1 MKKAAA
7 TGASVEADRS
17 SIVSVGTNDVTAGT
31 AAFAKTGFT
40 LAKTDAAKKEYSI
53 NTKTVNSVVYAEG
66 AQYAG
71 AVLADGNGTKDTV
84 NGVTIGT
91 NSMLLIDATKV
102 DATGE
107 KSVFVQ
113 GVNMADNS
121 VLYVDNVKNGDKISL
136 SAAASKIGGKLV
148 HEGDLLMG
156 ANEADREKG
165 VLSFEMEDQADFIC

>member
-1 MKKAAA
+1 M
-7 TGASVEADRS
+7 
-17 SIVSVGTNDVTAGT
+17 
-31 AAFAKTGFT
+31 
-40 LAKTDAAKKEYSI
+40 LA
-53 NTKTVNSVVYAEG
+53 
-66 AQYAG
+66 
-71 AVLADGNGTKDTV
+71 LFMADGNGTKDTV

-136 SAAASKIGGKLV
+136 SAA
-148 HEGDLLMG
+148 
-156 ANEADREKG
+156 
-165 VLSFEMEDQADFIC
+165 SFEDRR